1 VGEGAPSQKTSAAGK
16 PEPLAEGGFV
26 FYRPFIAVAIV
37 LVALVLVPTALAVR
51 VHVRVE
57 GKTRTIFGP
66 TAPMIEVT
74 SPRANPLPENALD
87 ALATASALGEFYYHV
102 TTTGFGPYVDQV
114 GLFPAVGQTGWVF
127 KVNGQSPPVGADQM
141 RLNAGDTV
149 LWYWAQFG
157 VAGGPKTLVLSRVG
171 KTQCYRVQQQDDNG
185 SLTPALG
192 SVLKVG
198 KRTVRT
204 QGSTQAAVGCVGKHK
219 GLLVRAELGGAVRS
233 NAVQ

>member
-1 VGEGAPSQKTSAAGK
+1 VREGAPSQKTSAAGK

-26 FYRPFIAVAIV
+26 FHRPFTVVAI
-37 LVALVLVPTALAVR
+37 LVAALIVVPAALAVR

-57 GKTRTIFGP
+57 GKTRTIFGT
-66 TAPMIEVT
+66 TAPLVDVT

-87 ALATASALGEFYYHV
+87 SLATASFLGEFYYHV
-102 TTTGFGPYVDQV
+102 TETSFGPYIDQV
-114 GLFPAVGQTGWVF
+114 GRYPAEGQTGWVF
-127 KVNGQSPPVGADQM
+127 KVNGASPPVGANQV
-141 RLNAGDTV
+141 LLKAGDSV

-171 KTQCYRVQQQDDNG
+171 KSACYRVQAQDDNG
-185 SLTPALG
+185 TLTPALG
-192 SVLKVG
+192 AVLHVG

-204 QGSTQAAVGCVGKHK
+204 QGSTQPAVGCVGKHK

-233 NAVQ
+233 NALP